1 MNSSKTGALI
11 RALLVSYMVS
21 GLLLLALSFAL
32 YRLKLKEAQI
42 NQAVFAVYGIA
53 CLTGGFVCGKIT
65 GSRRIF
71 LGTFQRTALFCSTLC
86 SLPGSKSRCFSY
98 FQPDSHRDASLHRC
112 RRYWRNPQLNLFYR
126 VLSTSPYLNMA
137 VDTFRKNLFFHR
149 TCFPTERFCSHRT

>member
-53 CLTGGFVCGKIT
+53 CLTGG
-65 GSRRIF
+65 SRRFFWGLSSGLLYFAVLFVLSQAVSHGASPISS
-71 LGTFQRTALFCSTLC
+71 RTATVMLLC
-86 SLPGSKSRCFSY
+86 TAAG
-98 FQPDSHRDASLHRC
+98 AIGGI
-112 RRYWRNPQLNLFYR
+112 
-126 VLSTSPYLNMA
+126 LS
-137 VDTFRKNLFFHR
+137 
-149 TCFPTERFCSHRT
+149 

>member
-65 GSRRIF
+65 GSRRFFWGFFWGLSSGLLYFAVLFVLSQAVSHGASPISS
-71 LGTFQRTALFCSTLC
+71 RTATVMLLC
-86 SLPGSKSRCFSY
+86 TAAG
-98 FQPDSHRDASLHRC
+98 AIGGI
-112 RRYWRNPQLNLFYR
+112 
-126 VLSTSPYLNMA
+126 LS
-137 VDTFRKNLFFHR
+137 
-149 TCFPTERFCSHRT
+149 

>member
-1 MNSSKTGALI
+1 MNSSKTGTLI

-65 GSRRIF
+65 GSRRFFWGLSSGLLYFAVLFVLSQAVSHGASPISS
-71 LGTFQRTALFCSTLC
+71 RTAAVMLLC
-86 SLPGSKSRCFSY
+86 TAAG
-98 FQPDSHRDASLHRC
+98 AIGGI
-112 RRYWRNPQLNLFYR
+112 
-126 VLSTSPYLNMA
+126 LS
-137 VDTFRKNLFFHR
+137 
-149 TCFPTERFCSHRT
+149 

>member
-65 GSRRIF
+65 GSRRFFWGLSSGLLYFAVLFVLSQAVHHGASPIF
-71 LGTFQRTALFCSTLC
+71 SSRTAAVMLLC
-86 SLPGSKSRCFSY
+86 TAAG
-98 FQPDSHRDASLHRC
+98 AIGGI
-112 RRYWRNPQLNLFYR
+112 
-126 VLSTSPYLNMA
+126 LS
-137 VDTFRKNLFFHR
+137 
-149 TCFPTERFCSHRT
+149 